1 MAVEKVG
8 IYYEK
13 QRIKPWLVR
22 WYGEN
27 NARGKPRRYSKS
39 FKRKRDAFAFQSDKQ
54 AELNSGAQRDDI
66 KITLEDL
73 CNNFLESR
81 KHSLRKASLDRYE
94 LTISQLKDYFDPAC
108 QIRRIRRQDA
118 EMFVATRKIIHPD
131 HKRKPKELSAGA
143 RNRYLSCAHSIFTA
157 AANWEYI
164 KKNPFSGIPETK
176 SVPKAWHFITPNEF
190 KAILLT
196 TSELR
201 VQALYGVMYGVGL
214 RYGEAINLLWNGRDI
229 DFERSRINIEKRSA
243 TQSIPPFL
251 VKDYEKRSIPMPQ
264 WVQAIL
270 VKLHTE
276 APEGCP
282 FAFVTPQRLP
292 RLRKK
297 WQKLLKSGNSSKWE
311 NHMVTN
317 NVLRNFRAACCR
329 AGIKVDTSLTL
340 HCLRKSYA
348 QNLADNGTPISTLKS
363 LMGHSDIQTTSKF
376 YLQSTDANEQRA
388 CQALDRIMKVS
399 VTDTGMTLEP
409 SKHKK
414 SEKPSLPNSRSNQKL
429 H

>member
-27 NARGKPRRYSKS
+27 NARGRPRRYSKS
-39 FKRKRDAFAFQSDKQ
+39 FKRKRDALAFQSDKQ
-54 AELNSGAQRDDI
+54 AELNTGAQRDDI
-66 KITLEDL
+66 KITLEEL
-73 CNNFLESR
+73 CNKFLESR

-94 LTISQLKDYFDPAC
+94 LTISQLKEYFDPTY
-108 QIRRIRRQDA
+108 QIRRIHRQDA
-118 EMFVATRKIIHPD
+118 EMFIATREIIHPD
-131 HKRKPKELSAGA
+131 HKRKHKDLSTGA
-143 RNRYLSCAHSIFTA
+143 RNRYLSCAHTIFTA
-157 AANWEYI
+157 AVDWEYI

-176 SVPKAWHFITPNEF
+176 SVPKAWHFITPSEF
-190 KAILLT
+190 KAVLLT
-196 TSELR
+196 TSERR
-201 VQALYGVMYGVGL
+201 VQALYGVMYGAGL
-214 RYGEAINLLWNGRDI
+214 RYGEAINLLWNGKDI
-229 DFERSRINIEKRSA
+229 DFERSRINIEKRPA
-243 TQSIPPFL
+243 TRSIPPFL

-264 WVQAIL
+264 WVQNML
-270 VKLHTE
+270 LKLHTE

-282 FAFVTPQRLP
+282 FAFVSLQRWP

-297 WQKLLKSGNSSKWE
+297 WQKLLKGGNSNKWE
-311 NHMVTN
+311 NHMVAN

-329 AGIKVDTSLTL
+329 AGIKVDESLTL

-376 YLQSTDANEQRA
+376 YLQSTDANEERA
-388 CQALDRIMKVS
+388 CQALDRIMEVLE
-399 VTDTGMTLEP
+399 TDTEMTLEP
-409 SKHKK
+409 PKHKK
-414 SEKPSLPNSRSNQKL
+414 SEKPSLPNSGSHQKL

>member
-27 NARGKPRRYSKS
+27 NAMGRPRRYSKS
-39 FKRKRDAFAFQSDKQ
+39 FKRKRDALAFQSDKQ
-54 AELNSGAQRDDI
+54 AELNSGGQRDDM
-66 KITLEDL
+66 KITLEEL
-73 CNNFLESR
+73 CDKFLENR
-81 KHSLRKASLDRYE
+81 KHSLRKASLNRYE
-94 LTISQLKDYFDPAC
+94 LTISQLKEYFDPTY
-108 QIRRIRRQDA
+108 QVRRIRREDA
-118 EMFVATRKIIHPD
+118 EMFIATRKIIHPD
-131 HKRKPKELSAGA
+131 HKRKAKELSAAA
-143 RNRYLSCAHSIFTA
+143 RNRYLNCARTIFA
-157 AANWEYI
+157 AAVDWEYI
-164 KKNPFSGIPETK
+164 KRNPFSGIRETK
-176 SVPKAWHFITPNEF
+176 SVPKAWHFITPDEF
-190 KAILLT
+190 KAILLM

-201 VQALYGVMYGVGL
+201 VQALYGVMYGAGL

-229 DFERSRINIEKRSA
+229 DFERSRINIEKRPS

-264 WVQAIL
+264 WVQSMLI
-270 VKLHTE
+270 KLHTE

-282 FAFVTPQRLP
+282 FAFVSLQRWP

-297 WQKLLKSGNSSKWE
+297 WQKLLKGGNSNKWE
-311 NHMVTN
+311 NHMVAN
-317 NVLRNFRAACCR
+317 NVLRNFRAACRR
-329 AGIKVDTSLTL
+329 AGIEVDKSLTL

-363 LMGHSDIQTTSKF
+363 LMGHSDIQTTSEF

-388 CQALDRIMKVS
+388 CQALDRIMKVLE
-399 VTDTGMTLEP
+399 TDTGMTLEP
-409 SKHKK
+409 SKSKK
-414 SEKPSLPNSRSNQKL
+414 SERSSLPNSRSHEKL

>member
-27 NARGKPRRYSKS
+27 NPRGRPRRYSKS
-39 FKRKRDAFAFQSDKQ
+39 FKRKRDALAFQSDKH

-66 KITLEDL
+66 KITLEEL
-73 CNNFLESR
+73 CNKFLESR

-94 LTISQLKDYFDPAC
+94 LTISRLKEYFGPTY
-108 QIRRIRRQDA
+108 QVRRIRRQDA
-118 EMFVATRKIIHPD
+118 EMFIATREIIHPD
-131 HKRKPKELSAGA
+131 HKRKHKDLSAGA
-143 RNRYLSCAHSIFTA
+143 RNRYLSCAHTIFTA
-157 AANWEYI
+157 AVDWEYI

-196 TSELR
+196 TSEQR
-201 VQALYGVMYGVGL
+201 VQALYGVMYGAGL
-214 RYGEAINLLWNGRDI
+214 RYGEAINLLWNGKDI
-229 DFERSRINIEKRSA
+229 DFERSRINIEKRPA

-251 VKDYEKRSIPMPQ
+251 VKDFEKRSIPMPL
-264 WVQAIL
+264 WVQNML
-270 VKLHTE
+270 LKLHTE
-276 APEGCP
+276 APEGYP
-282 FAFVTPQRLP
+282 FAFVSLQRWP

-297 WQKLLKSGNSSKWE
+297 WQKVFKGGNSNKWE
-311 NHMVTN
+311 NHMVAN

-329 AGIKVDTSLTL
+329 AGIKVNTNLTL
-340 HCLRKSYA
+340 HCLRKLYA

-376 YLQSTDANEQRA
+376 YLQSTDANEERA
-388 CQALDRIMKVS
+388 CQALDRIMAVLE
-399 VTDTGMTLEP
+399 TDTELTLEP
-409 SKHKK
+409 PKHKK
-414 SEKPSLPNSRSNQKL
+414 S
-429 H
+429 

>member
-1 MAVEKVG
+1 MSVEKVG

-13 QRIKPWLVR
+13 QRVKPWLVR

-66 KITLEDL
+66 KITLEEL
-73 CNNFLESR
+73 CTKFLESR

-94 LTISQLKDYFDPAC
+94 LAISQLKEYFGSTC

-118 EMFVATRKIIHPD
+118 EMFIATREIIHPD
-131 HKRKPKELSAGA
+131 HKRKSKDLSAGA
-143 RNRYLSCAHSIFTA
+143 RNRYLSCSNTIFRTA
-157 AANWEYI
+157 VDWEYI
-164 KKNPFSGIPETK
+164 KKNPFAGIPKTK
-176 SVPKAWHFITPNEF
+176 SVPKAWHFITPEEF
-190 KAILLT
+190 KTVLLT

-201 VQALYGVMYGVGL
+201 VQALYGTMYGTGL

-229 DFERSRINIEKRSA
+229 DFERGRINIEKRPA
-243 TQSIPPFL
+243 AQSIPPFL

-264 WVQAIL
+264 WLQDIL
-270 VKLHTE
+270 LKLHSE

-282 FAFVTPQRLP
+282 FAFVSPQRLP
-292 RLRKK
+292 RLIKK
-297 WQKLLKSGNSSKWE
+297 WQKLLKSSNSNKWE
-311 NHMVTN
+311 NHMVAN
-317 NVLRNFRAACCR
+317 NVLRNFRAACR
-329 AGIKVDTSLTL
+329 RIGIKVDTSLTL

-388 CQALDRIMKVS
+388 CQALDRIMEVS
-399 VTDTGMTLEP
+399 ETDTGMTLDP

-414 SEKPSLPNSRSNQKL
+414 SEKLNLPNSRSNKRL